1 MTYVV
6 KQKLLRLH
14 YLLSR
19 YVLILAVLGRLL
31 LARKIQLLF
40 CILAPLCTKRQTGN

>member
-1 MTYVV
+1 
-6 KQKLLRLH
+6 
-14 YLLSR
+14 
-19 YVLILAVLGRLL
+19 LAVLGRLL

>member
-19 YVLILAVLGRLL
+19 YVLLAVLGRLL

-40 CILAPLCTKRQTGN
+40 CILPPLCTKRQTGN